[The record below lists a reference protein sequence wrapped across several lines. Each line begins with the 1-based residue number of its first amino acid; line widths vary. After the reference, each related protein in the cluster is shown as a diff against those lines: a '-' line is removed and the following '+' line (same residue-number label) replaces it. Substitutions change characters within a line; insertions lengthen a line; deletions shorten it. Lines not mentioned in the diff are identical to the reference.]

1 MKQPPLKSPYLRP
14 ADAAKY
20 MCVNRATL
28 YRWMEAKKIKSYLIG
43 GTRLFKISDLD
54 ALVESGEEK

>member
-1 MKQPPLKSPYLRP
+1 
-14 ADAAKY
+14 